1 MWTAS
6 PTARVPHRQPS
17 YGAAMTLTW
26 EQTVIDAHDP
36 RALAQW
42 WARALGWVI
51 TIEDEGEVE
60 IRRAPDVE
68 PGLLF
73 LPVADTKIVKNRL
86 HIDLRPDDQDA
97 EVARLVALGARPIDI
112 GQGDASWVVLA
123 DPEGN
128 EFCVL
133 SSRPTA

>member
-1 MWTAS
+1 
-6 PTARVPHRQPS
+6 
-17 YGAAMTLTW
+17 MTLAW
-26 EQTVIDAHDP
+26 EQTVVDAADP
-36 RALAQW
+36 RALGQW

-51 TIEDEGEVE
+51 TIEDDDEVE
-60 IRRAPDVE
+60 VRRTPDVE

-73 LPVADTKIVKNRL
+73 IRVADAKAGKNRL

-97 EVARLVALGARPIDI
+97 EVARLVALGARRIDI
-112 GQGDASWVVLA
+112 GQGGVSWVVLA

-133 SSRPTA
+133 SSRPAP